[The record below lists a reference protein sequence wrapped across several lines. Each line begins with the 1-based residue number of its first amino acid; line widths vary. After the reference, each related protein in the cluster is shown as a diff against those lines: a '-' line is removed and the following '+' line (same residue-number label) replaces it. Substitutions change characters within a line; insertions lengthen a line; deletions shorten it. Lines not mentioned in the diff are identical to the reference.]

1 MSPVTLLKLSNL
13 HKAFGRN
20 EVLKGVNLEVM
31 RGETAVIIGASGSG
45 KSTLLRCATLLE
57 IPEVGEIVL
66 EERLLWSSKGAESH
80 RKAERA
86 LARQR
91 ANFGF
96 VFQHFNLFPHMTALG
111 NVMEGPV
118 TVRRM
123 PRGEARDLAMHMLE
137 RVGLANKGDRHPS
150 QLSGGEQQR
159 VAIARALAMQPKVLM
174 MDEPTSAL
182 DPELVAEVL
191 DVTAELAKQGVTML
205 IVTHEMGFAYEIA
218 DRVLFLHEGTIAE
231 EGNAR
236 QVIRAPTT
244 SVLQSFLRRFH
255 YSMRLF
261 ADTDDA
267 VPDDCASK
275 GPIAP

>member
-1 MSPVTLLKLSNL
+1 MSLLKLSNL
-13 HKAFGRN
+13 HKAFGPH
-20 EVLKGVNLEVM
+20 EVLKGANLEVM
-31 RGETAVIIGASGSG
+31 RGETAVIIGSSGSG

-57 IPEVGEIVL
+57 IPEAGEIEL
-66 EERLLWSSKGAESH
+66 EDKVLWSSKDTRSH
-80 RKAERA
+80 RTAERA

-96 VFQHFNLFPHMTALG
+96 VFQQFNLFPHMTALD
-111 NVMEGPV
+111 NVMEGPI
-118 TVRRM
+118 TVKRM
-123 PRGEARDLAMHMLE
+123 VRGAARELAMQMLE
-137 RVGLANKGDRHPS
+137 RVGLADKGNRHPS

-191 DVTAELAKQGVTML
+191 DVTAELARQGITML
-205 IVTHEMGFAYEIA
+205 IVTHEMGFAYEVA
-218 DRVLFLHEGTIAE
+218 DRLHFLHEGKIVE

-236 QVIRAPTT
+236 QVLRAPST

-255 YSMRLF
+255 YSMTLF
-261 ADTDDA
+261 ADSEA
-267 VPDDCASK
+267 AIPRGSAKKEPSL
-275 GPIAP
+275 P